1 MSVQGDERG
10 PADEGSRTAANRR
23 SFLATLRHELRTPLN
38 AIIGYSEMLM
48 EDAGDWGL
56 KGLIPDLG
64 KIRAAGRQL
73 LVIVNE
79 ILNPVKIGPSG
90 AEPDRDDFGARLR
103 IELRTPLDSIID
115 CSGML
120 LKQADDM
127 GQSDFVLDIRKIRTA
142 ADSFM
147 KLIDDI
153 DSVSKTGPV
162 MTGLRSTTASPRIRS
177 AMRSLHAREEPAGAI
192 ANRGSVLVVDDN
204 EMNLDLMKRYLN
216 RQGHLVTVAE
226 SGRRALELMKS
237 GPFDLVLLD
246 VMMPEMDGYEVLRE
260 IKGNEEW
267 RHLPV
272 IMISALDEMDSVVRC
287 IEIGAEDY
295 LPKPFDPVLLKA
307 RTDACLEK
315 KRLRDIEVEHQRL
328 LSELNTALEV
338 RNRFLQKIFGRYLSD
353 EVVHSI
359 LETPDGLKIGG
370 EKRDVTIMMAD
381 LRGFTSISE
390 QTSPESVVDILTV
403 FLETMTDI
411 ILKYQGTINEF
422 IGDAILVIFGA
433 PLPREDHAVR
443 AVACAIEMQLAM
455 DEVNQRIANA
465 GNPQIAMGIGINT
478 GSAVVG
484 NIGSS
489 RRAAYTVIGRNV
501 NLASR
506 IESCTAGGQIFIS
519 GSTREACGE
528 RLKIVDRMEIV
539 AKGVKGPI
547 AIYEVGGI
555 HGDHDLV
562 LPEKEDA
569 VLPRLENPL
578 NIKFTV
584 LARKRVSA
592 EAFAGTLVG
601 LLGNSA
607 LVEADTVPER
617 FAEIKICLFNCT
629 GDEVTDDLFAKIVS
643 IIPGSPV
650 TFRISFTSVSSEA
663 RSFFEML
670 NKP

>member
-1 MSVQGDERG
+1 MQGDERG
-10 PADEGSRTAANRR
+10 PADEGSQTEASRR
-23 SFLATLRHELRTPLN
+23 SFLAILRHELRTPLN

-48 EDAGDWGL
+48 EDAGDRGL
-56 KGLIPDLG
+56 KGFIPDLG

-79 ILNPVKIGPSG
+79 ILNPMKIGPSS

-103 IELRTPLDSIID
+103 IELQTPLDSIID
-115 CSGML
+115 SSGML

-142 ADSFM
+142 ADSFL

-153 DSVSKTGPV
+153 DSVPMTGPV
-162 MTGLRSTTASPRIRS
+162 MTGLRSTTASAQISS

-192 ANRGSVLVVDDN
+192 ANRGSVLVIDDN
-204 EMNLDLMKRYLN
+204 EMNQDLMKRYLN
-216 RQGHLVTVAE
+216 RQGHSVMVAE
-226 SGRRALELMKS
+226 GGRQALELMKS
-237 GPFDLVLLD
+237 GAFDLVLLD
-246 VMMPEMDGYEVLRE
+246 VMMPDMDGYEVLRE
-260 IKGNEEW
+260 IKRHEEW

-328 LSELNTALEV
+328 LAELNSALEI
-338 RNRFLQKIFGRYLSD
+338 RNRFLQKIFGRYLSE

-390 QTSPESVVDILTV
+390 ETSPESVVDILTV

-465 GNPQIAMGIGINT
+465 GNPPIAMGIGINT

-489 RRAAYTVIGRNV
+489 KRAAYTVIGRNV

-539 AKGVKGPI
+539 AKGVKDPI

-555 HGDHDLV
+555 YGDHNLV

-584 LARKRVSA
+584 LVGKHVSA

-607 LVEADTVPER
+607 LVEVDTVPER

-629 GDEVTDDLFAKIVS
+629 GDEVTDDLYAKIAS
-643 IIPGSPV
+643 ISPGSPV
-650 TFRISFTSVSSEA
+650 TFRINFTSVSSEA
-663 RSFFEML
+663 RSFFEVL

>member
-1 MSVQGDERG
+1 MQGNERG
-10 PADEGSRTAANRR
+10 PADEGSRTAADRR
-23 SFLATLRHELRTPLN
+23 SFLATFRHELRTPLN
-38 AIIGYSEMLM
+38 AIIGYSEMLL
-48 EDAGDWGL
+48 EDAEDLGL
-56 KGLIPDLG
+56 KGFIPDLG

-79 ILNPVKIGPSG
+79 ILNPVKIGLSG
-90 AEPDRDDFGARLR
+90 AGPDRDDFGARLR

-115 CSGML
+115 CSGRL
-120 LKQADDM
+120 LKQADDR

-142 ADSFM
+142 ADAFL

-153 DSVSKTGPV
+153 SSVSKPDPE
-162 MTGLRSTTASPRIRS
+162 MTGLRSATASPQIRS
-177 AMRSLHAREEPAGAI
+177 AMSSLQAGEEPAGPI
-192 ANRGSVLVVDDN
+192 ANRGSVLVIDDN

-216 RQGHLVTVAE
+216 RQGHSVMVAE

-237 GPFDLVLLD
+237 GAFDLVLLD

-260 IKGNEEW
+260 IKGHEEW

-315 KRLRDIEVEHQRL
+315 KRLRDIEVEQKRL

-338 RNRFLQKIFGRYLSD
+338 RNRFLQKIFGRYLSE

-443 AVACAIEMQLAM
+443 AVACAIDMQLAM

-528 RLKIVDRMEIV
+528 SLKIVDRMEIV

-555 HGDHDLV
+555 YGGHDLV
-562 LPEKEDA
+562 LPEKENA

-578 NIKFTV
+578 NITFTV

-607 LVEADTVPER
+607 LVEADMVPER
-617 FAEIKICLFNCT
+617 FAEIKICLFNCA
-629 GDEVTDDLFAKIVS
+629 GDEVTCDLFAKIVS
-643 IIPGSPV
+643 IIPGSPA
-650 TFRISFTSVSSEA
+650 TFRISFTSVSSDA